1 VSESSFTSISKVT
14 QHTKAMLE
22 SWQVSSNTRG
32 HSDYF
37 NPTISDAKQVNNQ
50 PTKNDYINYN
60 WLFGG
65 IK

>member
-1 VSESSFTSISKVT
+1 
-14 QHTKAMLE
+14 MLN
-22 SWQVSSNTRG
+22 SWQVSSNTTK

-37 NPTISDAKQVNNQ
+37 NPTLMENKQMNNQ

-65 IK
+65 HR